1 MDTETQPPA
10 NAILHGACKQWW
22 TGAERSHCGG
32 CCRTFSSLTAFE
44 KHRKG
49 LRCNDPAAVGLI
61 ARQKP
66 YGELWGL
73 PAPTGGY
80 AGLRREMGDPDDHFE
95 PPTVHGEVI

>member
-1 MDTETQPPA
+1 VDTETQPPA
-10 NAILHGACKQWW
+10 NAIRHGACKQWW

-32 CCRTFSSLTAFE
+32 CHRTFTSLTSFE

-49 LRCNDPAAVGLI
+49 LRCNDPTTVGLV

-73 PAPTGGY
+73 PAPDGGY
-80 AGLRREMGDPDDHFE
+80 AGLRSEEADA
-95 PPTVHGEVI
+95 

>member
-10 NAILHGACKQWW
+10 NAIRHGACKQWW

-32 CCRTFSSLTAFE
+32 CHRTFTSLTSFE

-49 LRCNDPAAVGLI
+49 LRCNDPATVGLV

-73 PAPTGGY
+73 PAPDGGY
-80 AGLRREMGDPDDHFE
+80 AGLRSEEADA
-95 PPTVHGEVI
+95 